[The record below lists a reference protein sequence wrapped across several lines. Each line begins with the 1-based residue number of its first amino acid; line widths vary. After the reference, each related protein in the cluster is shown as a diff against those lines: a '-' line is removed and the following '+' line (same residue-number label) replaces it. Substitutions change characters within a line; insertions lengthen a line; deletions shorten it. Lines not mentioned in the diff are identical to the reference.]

1 MKMEIKNTT
10 TYLIDNEEEALE
22 AIEYAKNSQGVDGY
36 ILNKYK
42 NDFKIKKIK
51 GQEPIEY
58 YMLTIEKKFPV
69 ENAFFGIGE
78 E

>member
-42 NDFKIKKIK
+42 MISRLRKLRDKNPLNIIC
-51 GQEPIEY
+51 
-58 YMLTIEKKFPV
+58 
-69 ENAFFGIGE
+69 
-78 E
+78 

>member
-36 ILNKYK
+36 ILSKYK
-42 NDFKIKKIK
+42 NDFKVKKIK

-69 ENAFFGIGE
+69 ENAFFGIGRE
-78 E
+78 